1 MRWLILGAWLA
12 VLPTAASSA
21 QAQDQLAAAPAAAT
35 PDASPAPPANV
46 VPAGT
51 PIMLELTEAV
61 STKTLKSGDMF
72 PLRLALPIELDGRV
86 IVPRGAPGEGQVV
99 DAAPSGALGKPAKLV
114 LAARYINV
122 NGTRLNLR
130 GFRMGGVGRDN
141 SNAIMAASFV
151 PYVGVLAMFAHGGQI
166 EIPAGSL
173 GQAKLVADLPA
184 PPAPASAAGPQ
195 APVQPAPPASA
206 PSQ

>member
-1 MRWLILGAWLA
+1 
-12 VLPTAASSA
+12 
-21 QAQDQLAAAPAAAT
+21 
-35 PDASPAPPANV
+35 
-46 VPAGT
+46 
-51 PIMLELTEAV
+51 
-61 STKTLKSGDMF
+61 
-72 PLRLALPIELDGRV
+72 
-86 IVPRGAPGEGQVV
+86 
-99 DAAPSGALGKPAKLV
+99 
-114 LAARYINV
+114 
-122 NGTRLNLR
+122 
-130 GFRMGGVGRDN
+130 MGGVGRDN

>member
-1 MRWLILGAWLA
+1 MRRAILGASLA
-12 VLPTAASSA
+12 VLAAAPLSSA
-21 QAQDQLAAAPAAAT
+21 QAQTPAPAEASAAPAPQAA
-35 PDASPAPPANV
+35 PSANV

-51 PIMLELTEAV
+51 PVMLELAEAV
-61 STKTLKSGDMF
+61 STRTLKSGDMF

-99 DAAPSGALGKPAKLV
+99 DASPSGALGKPAKLV

-122 NGTRLNLR
+122 NGARLNLR
-130 GFRMGGVGRDN
+130 GFRMGAVGKDN

-151 PYVGVLAMFAHGGQI
+151 PYVGVLALFARGGQI

-184 PPAPASAAGPQ
+184 PPAPAAAPD
-195 APVQPAPPASA
+195 ASLQPAPPASA
-206 PSQ
+206 PAQ